1 MSKTA
6 IFSSSLLFV
15 LNNLI
20 ANAKYTEVAV
30 PTSIA
35 IKATPVDR
43 QINKQIN
50 VLSSASSDQV
60 NQKSSVDIDH

>member
-60 NQKSSVDIDH
+60 NQQISASEDH